1 MKKIFV
7 LIGSLGLGGT
17 EKQLFLK
24 IKKLKDKFNF
34 SIILFYKKGELL
46 NDFEKLNVE
55 IIDMTEESK
64 LPMMKYFIFFFKL
77 LSLIK
82 EKRPNIIHF
91 YLPHSYLIAGW
102 TSFFFPNIN
111 FLMSRRSLN
120 LYQKKII
127 FINFIEKHL
136 LHKKMRLIFANSL
149 AIKDQLVNEEFVE
162 KSKVKLVY
170 NSIEIN
176 NVKKKKSKSNCISVL
191 FLANLIPYKNH
202 NLIIDA
208 VRILPKDLNYKIKV
222 VGSGDESYR
231 SKLLEKIRLYN
242 LIDKFEFY
250 GGVKN
255 PEKLLAQ
262 SQIGILCSNEE
273 GLSNSIIEYMNY
285 RLPVIA
291 TSVGGNAELVKT
303 NFNGF
308 LIKKGD
314 AKGLALKL
322 ELLIRNSDLRF
333 RLGENG
339 FSILKEKFST
349 KNILYYQRV
358 YSKL

>member
-1 MKKIFV
+1 MKKIFI

-24 IKKLKDKFNF
+24 IKKLQKKFNF
-34 SIILFYKKGELL
+34 SIILFYKKGELF
-46 NDFEKLNVE
+46 NDFKNLNVD
-55 IIDMTEESK
+55 IVDITDSK
-64 LPMMKYFIFFFKL
+64 LPIIKYFIFFIKL
-77 LSLIK
+77 LGLIRK
-82 EKRPNIIHF
+82 KNPYIVHF
-91 YLPHSYLIAGW
+91 YLPHSYLIGGW
-102 TSFFFPNIN
+102 TSLFFPKIN

-120 LYQKKII
+120 FYQKKFF
-127 FINFIEKHL
+127 FINFVEKYF
-136 LHKKMRLIFANSL
+136 LHKKMRMIFANSL

-162 KSKVKLVY
+162 KSKVKLIY
-170 NSIEIN
+170 NSVEIN
-176 NVKKKKSKSNCISVL
+176 NKKKKKVKYNSVSVL

-208 VRILPKDLNYKIKV
+208 ARIIPNNLDYKIKV
-222 VGSGDESYR
+222 VGQGDESYR
-231 SKLLEKIRLYN
+231 SKLIEKVSSYN
-242 LIDKFEFY
+242 LLDKFEFS
-250 GGVKN
+250 GVVKN
-255 PEKLLAQ
+255 PEEFLSQ

-291 TSVGGNAELVKT
+291 TSVGGNSELVKT

-314 AKGLALKL
+314 ANDLASKL
-322 ELLIRNSDLRF
+322 VLLIRDSNLRS

-339 FSILKEKFST
+339 YRMIKKKFSS
-349 KNILYYQRV
+349 KNILQYEKI
-358 YSKL
+358 YSRL